1 VKPVPEQMAII
12 RQGCHEIIR
21 AEELEAR
28 LEKAR
33 ATGKPLRVK
42 AGFDPTA
49 PDLHLGHTVL
59 IQKLKNFQDLDHQVI
74 FLIGDFTGLIGDPSG
89 KSETRPPL
97 TAEEVKANA
106 ATYERQIFKILDPAK
121 TVIDFNSRWMKD
133 MHAQDLIRL
142 AARHTVAR
150 MLERED
156 FHKRYTAQTPISIH
170 EFLYPLIQGYD
181 SVALMADV
189 ELGGT
194 DQTFNL
200 LVGRDLQREYGQAP
214 QVVITMPLLEGLDGV
229 QKMSKSLGNY
239 VGIDEPPYT
248 MFEKLAHD
256 IYDDVML
263 RYYEL
268 LTDITPIELANLKQ
282 ELSLGKKHPT
292 QVKYDLAFEIVTRY
306 HGRAAAER
314 VAQEFLRRYRDKELP
329 KTEIDQKVIN
339 IVGSVPLKVEVRGEA
354 LSITPLG
361 GGKTEVKI
369 LLGTGTLVHFLK
381 SARLAS
387 NTPKANNLISA
398 GRVKYHST
406 AVIDANLILQP
417 GDKFI
422 VEKEERKHNQLP
434 YILKDAGLASST
446 SEARRLIRQGAV
458 KVDEEKVIDINK
470 ELTPGATYTLQVGKW
485 RFKKVTLLDE

>member
-1 VKPVPEQMAII
+1 MAII
-12 RQGCHEIIR
+12 RQGCQEIIR
-21 AEELEAR
+21 EEELAAR

-59 IQKLKNFQDLDHQVI
+59 IQKLKNFQDLGHQVI

-97 TAEEVKANA
+97 TEEQVKANA
-106 ATYERQIFKILDPAK
+106 ATYERQIFKVLDPAR
-121 TVIDFNSRWMKD
+121 TSVDFNSRWMKP

-156 FHKRYTAQTPISIH
+156 FHKRYNSQTPISIH

-181 SVALMADV
+181 SVALEADV

-214 QVVITMPLLEGLDGV
+214 QVVITLPLLEGLDGV

-239 VGIDEPPYT
+239 VGIDEPAKE
-248 MFEKLAHD
+248 MFGKLMS
-256 IYDDVML
+256 ISDDLML

-268 LTDITPIELANLKQ
+268 LTDITPHALAILKQ
-282 ELSLGKKHPT
+282 ALASGAQHPR
-292 QVKYDLAFEIVTRY
+292 QVKEDLAKEIVTRY
-306 HGRAAAER
+306 HSRATAEHEAAEFIR
-314 VAQEFLRRYRDKELP
+314 VLREKELP
-329 KTEIDQKVIN
+329 DEIETVTFQV
-339 IVGSVPLKVEVRGEA
+339 SEPTLWLPR
-354 LSITPLG
+354 
-361 GGKTEVKI
+361 
-369 LLGTGTLVHFLK
+369 LLV
-381 SARLAS
+381 
-387 NTPKANNLISA
+387 
-398 GRVKYHST
+398 
-406 AVIDANLILQP
+406 
-417 GDKFI
+417 
-422 VEKEERKHNQLP
+422 
-434 YILKDAGLASST
+434 DAGLAAGT
-446 SEARRLIRQGAV
+446 SEARRLITQGGV
-458 KVDEEKVIDINK
+458 QVEGEKVTDANL
-470 ELTPGATYTLQVGKW
+470 ELAAGKTYLIKVGKR
-485 RFKKVTLLDE
+485 RFKKVTLAA